1 MQKFKKAVGLLQEE
15 APDNHF
21 LAYINPKEAGL
32 LKLAGGSGKMTPQG
46 ILSFEDDDPGD
57 TFSGSSNDN
66 SGSSY
71 DEAGVDSYTN
81 NSYSGG
87 SPAYSGGGYNE
98 TTTTTTDDSQDDD
111 KALSYVNWNEP
122 VTSPENVSED
132 SNVSLLSNLFKAAKV
147 PYDLL
152 KGNIPTS
159 LLSLVNPFKFSEDEN
174 QYAGIEGEDGYGEG
188 DYNKNRDVFETLEEF
203 SPGYSNLDQEEQA
216 LVDKQFF
223 DDGYRTKDFR
233 NFYSGESTDTSKF
246 TQPESEVY
254 NKLIPY
260 APFIASGTEAPQQS
274 MVNDYF
280 ANLGSQTSLSSQLET
295 DYNAAKASV
304 AQAMAMNPLANQFGY
319 SQTPYGGL
327 TATNLDTNPFNIPYL
342 QTRGLI

>member
-21 LAYINPKEAGL
+21 LAYINPEEAGL
-32 LKLAGGSGKMTPQG
+32 LKSVGGSGNMTPQG
-46 ILSFEDDDPGD
+46 IISFEPADGYE
-57 TFSGSSNDN
+57 GEVSSD
-66 SGSSY
+66 Y
-71 DEAGVDSYTN
+71 
-81 NSYSGG
+81 GG
-87 SPAYSGGGYNE
+87 YGGGGYSDNTDSE
-98 TTTTTTDDSQDDD
+98 ENQPSYEAYSSPTNNTTTTDDSQDDD

-159 LLSLVNPFKFSEDEN
+159 LLSLVNPFKFGEDEN
-174 QYAGIEGEDGYGEG
+174 PYAGIEGEDGYGEG
-188 DYNKNRDVFETLEEF
+188 DYVSTLDDFTESRGLGTSYADLDLEGQAF
-203 SPGYSNLDQEEQA
+203 IDQEA
-216 LVDKQFF
+216 F
-223 DDGYRTKDFR
+223 DAGYRSQDFKD
-233 NFYSGESTDTSKF
+233 FYSGESTDTSKF

>member
-21 LAYINPKEAGL
+21 LAYINPEEAGL
-32 LKLAGGSGKMTPQG
+32 LKSVGGSGNMTPQG
-46 ILSFEDDDPGD
+46 IISFEPADGYE
-57 TFSGSSNDN
+57 GEVSSD
-66 SGSSY
+66 Y
-71 DEAGVDSYTN
+71 
-81 NSYSGG
+81 GG
-87 SPAYSGGGYNE
+87 YGGGGYSDNTDSE
-98 TTTTTTDDSQDDD
+98 ENQPSYEAYSSPTNNTTTTDDSQDDD

-159 LLSLVNPFKFSEDEN
+159 LLSLVNPFKFGEDEN
-174 QYAGIEGEDGYGEG
+174 PYAGITGEDGYGEG
-188 DYNKNRDVFETLEEF
+188 DYVSTLDDWAEQEGFGKYDTLDNETQQ
-203 SPGYSNLDQEEQA
+203 YVDQVA
-216 LVDKQFF
+216 F
-223 DDGYRTKDFR
+223 DGGYRSQDFKD
-233 NFYSGESTDTSKF
+233 FYSGENTSTVNFS
-246 TQPESEVY
+246 QPESEVY

-280 ANLGSQTSLSSQLET
+280 ANLGGQTSLSSQLET

>member
-21 LAYINPKEAGL
+21 LAYINPEEAGL
-32 LKLAGGSGKMTPQG
+32 LKSVGGSGNMTPQG
-46 ILSFEDDDPGD
+46 IISFEPADGYE
-57 TFSGSSNDN
+57 GEVSSD
-66 SGSSY
+66 Y
-71 DEAGVDSYTN
+71 
-81 NSYSGG
+81 GG
-87 SPAYSGGGYNE
+87 YGGGGYSDNTDSE
-98 TTTTTTDDSQDDD
+98 ENQPSYEAYSSPTNNTTTTDDSQDDD

-159 LLSLVNPFKFSEDEN
+159 LLSLVNPFKFGEDEN
-174 QYAGIEGEDGYGEG
+174 PYAGITGEDGYGEG
-188 DYNKNRDVFETLEEF
+188 DYVSTLDDWAEQEGFGKYDTLDNETQQ
-203 SPGYSNLDQEEQA
+203 YVDQVA
-216 LVDKQFF
+216 F
-223 DDGYRTKDFR
+223 DGGYRSQDFKD
-233 NFYSGESTDTSKF
+233 FYSGENTSTVNFS
-246 TQPESEVY
+246 QPESEVY

>member
-57 TFSGSSNDN
+57 TFSDNNSSSNNDNNSSDN
-66 SGSSY
+66 SSGDPYYDTYTAPTPSS
-71 DEAGVDSYTN
+71 SNTN
-81 NSYSGG
+81 
-87 SPAYSGGGYNE
+87 
-98 TTTTTTDDSQDDD
+98 TTDDSQDDD

-132 SNVSLLSNLFKAAKV
+132 SNVSLLSNLFKVAKV

-159 LLSLVNPFKFSEDEN
+159 LLSLVNPFKFGEDEN
-174 QYAGIEGEDGYGEG
+174 PYAGIEGEDGYGEG
-188 DYNKNRDVFETLEEF
+188 DYVSTLDDFTESRGLGTSYADLDLEGQAF
-203 SPGYSNLDQEEQA
+203 IDQEA
-216 LVDKQFF
+216 F
-223 DDGYRTKDFR
+223 DAGYRSQDFKD
-233 NFYSGESTDTSKF
+233 FYSGESTDTSKF

>member
-21 LAYINPKEAGL
+21 LAYINPQEAGL
-32 LKLAGGSGKMTPQG
+32 LKSVGGSGNMTPQG
-46 ILSFEDDDPGD
+46 IPSFEWTGGVTSSATSDASYGD
-57 TFSGSSNDN
+57 YSSSDNDN
-66 SGSSY
+66 NSSDNSSFDY
-71 DEAGVDSYTN
+71 ESEAYSTTPSSSYTN
-81 NSYSGG
+81 
-87 SPAYSGGGYNE
+87 
-98 TTTTTTDDSQDDD
+98 TTDDSQDDD

-159 LLSLVNPFKFSEDEN
+159 LLSLVNPFKFGEDEN
-174 QYAGIEGEDGYGEG
+174 PYAGITGEDGYGEG
-188 DYNKNRDVFETLEEF
+188 DYVSTLDDWAEQEGFGKYDTLDNETQQ
-203 SPGYSNLDQEEQA
+203 YVDQVA
-216 LVDKQFF
+216 F
-223 DDGYRTKDFR
+223 DGGYRSQDFKD
-233 NFYSGESTDTSKF
+233 FYSGENTSTVNFS
-246 TQPESEVY
+246 QPESEVY

>member
-21 LAYINPKEAGL
+21 LAYINPEEAGL
-32 LKLAGGSGKMTPQG
+32 LKSVGGSGNMTPQG
-46 ILSFEDDDPGD
+46 IISFEPADGYE
-57 TFSGSSNDN
+57 GEVSSD
-66 SGSSY
+66 Y
-71 DEAGVDSYTN
+71 
-81 NSYSGG
+81 GG
-87 SPAYSGGGYNE
+87 YGGGGYSDNTDSE
-98 TTTTTTDDSQDDD
+98 ENQPSYEAYSSPTNNTTTTDDSQDDD

-159 LLSLVNPFKFSEDEN
+159 LLSLVNPFKFGEDEN
-174 QYAGIEGEDGYGEG
+174 PYAGITGEDGYGEG
-188 DYNKNRDVFETLEEF
+188 DYVSTLDDWAEQEGFGKYDTLDNETQQ
-203 SPGYSNLDQEEQA
+203 YVDQVA
-216 LVDKQFF
+216 F
-223 DDGYRTKDFR
+223 DGGYRSQDFKD
-233 NFYSGESTDTSKF
+233 FYSGESTSTVNFS
-246 TQPESEVY
+246 QPESEVY

>member
-21 LAYINPKEAGL
+21 LAYINPEEAGL
-32 LKLAGGSGKMTPQG
+32 LKSVGGSGNMTPQG
-46 ILSFEDDDPGD
+46 IISFEPADGYE
-57 TFSGSSNDN
+57 GEVSSDYGGYGGGRYSDN
-66 SGSSY
+66 TDSEENQPSYEAYSSP
-71 DEAGVDSYTN
+71 TN
-81 NSYSGG
+81 N
-87 SPAYSGGGYNE
+87 
-98 TTTTTTDDSQDDD
+98 TTTTDDSQDDD

-159 LLSLVNPFKFSEDEN
+159 LLSLVNPFKFGEDEN
-174 QYAGIEGEDGYGEG
+174 PYAGITGEDGYGEG
-188 DYNKNRDVFETLEEF
+188 DYVSTLDDWAEQEGFGKYDTLDNETQQ
-203 SPGYSNLDQEEQA
+203 YVDQVA
-216 LVDKQFF
+216 F
-223 DDGYRTKDFR
+223 DGGYRSQDFKD
-233 NFYSGESTDTSKF
+233 FYSGENTSTVNFS
-246 TQPESEVY
+246 QPESEVY

>member
-21 LAYINPKEAGL
+21 LAYINPEEAGL
-32 LKLAGGSGKMTPQG
+32 LKSVGGSGNMTPQG
-46 ILSFEDDDPGD
+46 IISFEPADGYE
-57 TFSGSSNDN
+57 GEVSSD
-66 SGSSY
+66 Y
-71 DEAGVDSYTN
+71 
-81 NSYSGG
+81 GG
-87 SPAYSGGGYNE
+87 YGGGGYSDNTDSE
-98 TTTTTTDDSQDDD
+98 ENQPSYEAYSSPTNNTTTTDDSQDDD

-159 LLSLVNPFKFSEDEN
+159 LLSLVNPFKFGEDEN
-174 QYAGIEGEDGYGEG
+174 PYAGITGEDGYGEG
-188 DYNKNRDVFETLEEF
+188 DYVSTLDDWAEQEGFGKYDTLDNETQQ
-203 SPGYSNLDQEEQA
+203 YVDQVA
-216 LVDKQFF
+216 F
-223 DDGYRTKDFR
+223 DGGYRSQDFKD
-233 NFYSGESTDTSKF
+233 FYSGENTSTVNFS
-246 TQPESEVY
+246 QPESEVY

-342 QTRGLI
+342 QTR

>member
-21 LAYINPKEAGL
+21 LAYINSEEAGL
-32 LKLAGGSGKMTPQG
+32 LKSVGGSGNMTPQG
-46 ILSFEDDDPGD
+46 IISFEPADGYEGEV
-57 TFSGSSNDN
+57 GSD
-66 SGSSY
+66 Y
-71 DEAGVDSYTN
+71 
-81 NSYSGG
+81 GG
-87 SPAYSGGGYNE
+87 YGGGGYSDNTDSE
-98 TTTTTTDDSQDDD
+98 ENQPSYEAYSAPTNNTTTTDDSQDDD

-132 SNVSLLSNLFKAAKV
+132 SNVSLLSNLFKVAKV

-159 LLSLVNPFKFSEDEN
+159 LLSLVNPFKFGEEEN
-174 QYAGIEGEDGYGEG
+174 QYAGITGEDGYGEG

-280 ANLGSQTSLSSQLET
+280 DNLGSQTSLSSQLET

-304 AQAMAMNPLANQFGY
+304 SQAMAMNPLANQFGY

>member
-57 TFSGSSNDN
+57 TFSDNNSSSNNDNNSSDN
-66 SGSSY
+66 SSGDPYYDTYTAPTPSS
-71 DEAGVDSYTN
+71 SNTN
-81 NSYSGG
+81 
-87 SPAYSGGGYNE
+87 
-98 TTTTTTDDSQDDD
+98 TTDDSQDDD

-132 SNVSLLSNLFKAAKV
+132 SNVSLLSNLFKVAKV

-159 LLSLVNPFKFSEDEN
+159 LLSLVNPFKFGEDEN
-174 QYAGIEGEDGYGEG
+174 PYAGITGEDGYGEG
-188 DYNKNRDVFETLEEF
+188 DYVSTLDDWAEQEGFGKYDTLDNETQQ
-203 SPGYSNLDQEEQA
+203 YVDQVA
-216 LVDKQFF
+216 F
-223 DDGYRTKDFR
+223 DGGYRSQDFKD
-233 NFYSGESTDTSKF
+233 FYSGESTSTVNFS
-246 TQPESEVY
+246 QPESEVY

>member
-21 LAYINPKEAGL
+21 LAYINSEEAGL
-32 LKLAGGSGKMTPQG
+32 LKSVGGSGNMTPQG
-46 ILSFEDDDPGD
+46 IISFEPADGYEGEV
-57 TFSGSSNDN
+57 GSD
-66 SGSSY
+66 Y
-71 DEAGVDSYTN
+71 
-81 NSYSGG
+81 GG
-87 SPAYSGGGYNE
+87 YGGGGYSDNTDSE
-98 TTTTTTDDSQDDD
+98 ENQPSYEAYSAPTNNTTTTDDSQDDD

-132 SNVSLLSNLFKAAKV
+132 SNVSLLSNLFKVAKV

-159 LLSLVNPFKFSEDEN
+159 LLSLVNPFKFGQEEN
-174 QYAGIEGEDGYGEG
+174 QYAGITGEDGYGEG
-188 DYNKNRDVFETLEEF
+188 DYVSTLDDWAEQEGFGKYDTLDNETQQ
-203 SPGYSNLDQEEQA
+203 YVDQVA
-216 LVDKQFF
+216 F
-223 DDGYRTKDFR
+223 DGGYRSQDFKD
-233 NFYSGESTDTSKF
+233 FYSGENTSTVNFSE
-246 TQPESEVY
+246 PESEVY
-254 NKLIPY
+254 NQLIPY

>member
-21 LAYINPKEAGL
+21 LAYINPQEAGL
-32 LKLAGGSGKMTPQG
+32 LKSVGGSGNMTPQG
-46 ILSFEDDDPGD
+46 IPSFEWTGGVTSSATSDASYGD
-57 TFSGSSNDN
+57 YSSSDNDN
-66 SGSSY
+66 NSSDNSSFDY
-71 DEAGVDSYTN
+71 ESEAYSTTPSSSYTN
-81 NSYSGG
+81 
-87 SPAYSGGGYNE
+87 
-98 TTTTTTDDSQDDD
+98 TTDDSQDDD

>member
-57 TFSGSSNDN
+57 TFSDNNSSSNNDNNSSDN
-66 SGSSY
+66 SSGDPYYDTYTAPTPSS
-71 DEAGVDSYTN
+71 SNTN
-81 NSYSGG
+81 
-87 SPAYSGGGYNE
+87 
-98 TTTTTTDDSQDDD
+98 TTDDSQDDD

-132 SNVSLLSNLFKAAKV
+132 SNVSLLSNLFKVAKV

-159 LLSLVNPFKFSEDEN
+159 LLSLVNPFKFGEDEN
-174 QYAGIEGEDGYGEG
+174 QYAGIKGEDGYGEG
-188 DYNKNRDVFETLEEF
+188 DYVSTLDDFAESRGLGTSYADLDLEGQAF
-203 SPGYSNLDQEEQA
+203 IDQEA
-216 LVDKQFF
+216 F
-223 DDGYRTKDFR
+223 DAGYRSQDFKD
-233 NFYSGESTDTSKF
+233 FYSGESTDTSKF

>member
-1 MQKFKKAVGLLQEE
+1 MNKLQKAAGLLNDK
-15 APDNHF
+15 APENHF

-132 SNVSLLSNLFKAAKV
+132 SNVSLLSNLFKVAKV

-152 KGNIPTS
+152 QGNIPTS
-159 LLSLVNPFKFSEDEN
+159 LLSLINPFKFSQEEN
-174 QYAGIEGEDGYGEG
+174 QYAGITGEDGYGEG
-188 DYNKNRDVFETLEEF
+188 DYVSTLDDWAEQEGFGKYDTLDNETQQ
-203 SPGYSNLDQEEQA
+203 YVDQVA
-216 LVDKQFF
+216 F
-223 DDGYRTKDFR
+223 DGGYRSQDFKD
-233 NFYSGESTDTSKF
+233 FYSGENTSTVNFS
-246 TQPESEVY
+246 QPESEVY

>member
-21 LAYINPKEAGL
+21 LAYINPEEAGL
-32 LKLAGGSGKMTPQG
+32 LKSVGGSGNMTPQG
-46 ILSFEDDDPGD
+46 IISFEPADGYE
-57 TFSGSSNDN
+57 GEVSSD
-66 SGSSY
+66 Y
-71 DEAGVDSYTN
+71 
-81 NSYSGG
+81 GG
-87 SPAYSGGGYNE
+87 YGGGGYSDNTDSE
-98 TTTTTTDDSQDDD
+98 ENQPSYEAYSSPTNNTTTTDDSQDDD

-159 LLSLVNPFKFSEDEN
+159 LLSLVNPFKFGEDEN
-174 QYAGIEGEDGYGEG
+174 PYAGITGEDGYGEG
-188 DYNKNRDVFETLEEF
+188 DYVSTLDDWAEQEGFGKYDTLDNETQQ
-203 SPGYSNLDQEEQA
+203 YVDQVA
-216 LVDKQFF
+216 F
-223 DDGYRTKDFR
+223 DGGYRSQDFKD
-233 NFYSGESTDTSKF
+233 FYSGESTSTVNFS
-246 TQPESEVY
+246 QPESEVY

-274 MVNDYF
+274 MVNNYF